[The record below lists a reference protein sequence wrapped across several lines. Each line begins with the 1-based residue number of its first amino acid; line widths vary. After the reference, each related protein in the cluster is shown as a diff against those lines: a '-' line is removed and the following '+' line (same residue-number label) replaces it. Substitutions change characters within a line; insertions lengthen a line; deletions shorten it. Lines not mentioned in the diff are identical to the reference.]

1 MTAADRYIDRLT
13 AHLNALKDEETA
25 NAIQAVARA
34 VSDAARA
41 DRQLFVFGT
50 GHSHM
55 LAEEVLYRAGGL
67 ACAVPI
73 LSAST
78 MLHEGAVSGSELERT
93 PGLVNP
99 IIARYGLGVG
109 DVLIVISNS
118 GVNAAPLDAAR
129 IGRQA
134 GATVV
139 ALTSLAYSTIAAN
152 GGTRLADLA
161 DIVIDNGI
169 EAGDAVMSLPGTD
182 MRVGPASTVVGAAII
197 NAIVVQVANALAT
210 DGDVPV
216 FRSANMENAAQKNAK
231 LVARYRDRNPH
242 LR

>member
-1 MTAADRYIDRLT
+1 MTAAHDYLDRLS
-13 AHLNALKDEETA
+13 ARLEALKSGPTA
-25 NAIQAVARA
+25 DAIQATATA
-34 VSDAARA
+34 VTKAARA

-73 LSAST
+73 LSAAT
-78 MLHEGAVSGSELERT
+78 MLHEGAVSGSALERT
-93 PGLVNP
+93 EGLVAP
-99 IIARYGLGVG
+99 IFGRYGLGQG

-129 IGRQA
+129 IGRDA

-139 ALTSLAYSTIAAN
+139 ALTSLAYSTAAAN
-152 GGTRLADLA
+152 GRTRLADLA

-169 EAGDAVMSLPGTD
+169 EAGDAIAALPGSD
-182 MRVGPASTVVGAAII
+182 LRAGPASTVIGAAIM
-197 NAIVVQVANALAT
+197 NAIVVEVAHALAQ
-210 DGDVPV
+210 DGDPPV
-216 FRSANMENAAQKNAK
+216 FRSANMPDAAENNAR